1 MIKTYTIIAGVNGT
15 GKSSLTGVLWKQR
28 SDLGQIIDADKLAS
42 DNGGN
47 NILAGRL
54 AIQQIRDC
62 LAKGLC
68 FTQETTLSGSLP
80 HIRRRK
86 HLMPGTR
93 FACIMWGWILRKN
106 LLHELQIGY
115 GKAGTTFR
123 RQMYV
128 VVLKVE

>member
-68 FTQETTLSGSLP
+68 FTQETTLSGSLTA
-80 HIRRRK
+80 HTAQKALDAGYKI
-86 HLMPGTR
+86 
-93 FACIMWGWILRKN
+93 WILRKN

-128 VVLKVE
+128 AVLKVE